1 MTPEL
6 SALRFA
12 VVDVETSG
20 LSPRRARVLQ
30 VGVVTVDADG
40 QVLDRW
46 GTLVRPRS
54 RWWFRVGPRRIH
66 GIDRRSL
73 RRAPTAAAV
82 LDELSARLDGAVFVA
97 HNASFDLTFLRRFAE
112 RAGRTLPVDEPLCTL
127 TLSRALD
134 PDRRE
139 SHRLGD
145 LCTRYGVAL
154 TRAHDALADAEA
166 TAAVLPHLL
175 AAHAITTPG
184 QVRAAQ
190 LLARS
195 PRPPRPPAAGTSPD
209 AAQPVSP

>member
-1 MTPEL
+1 MTP
-6 SALRFA
+6 ALASVRFA

-20 LSPRRARVLQ
+20 LSVRRARVLQ

-40 QVLDRW
+40 RVLDRW

-66 GIDRRSL
+66 GIRRRAL
-73 RRAPTAAAV
+73 RRAPAAEVV
-82 LDELSARLDGAVFVA
+82 LDELIARLDGAVFVA
-97 HNASFDLTFLRRFAE
+97 HNAAFDLAFLQAFAR

-145 LCTRYGVAL
+145 LCHRYGVEL

-166 TAAVLPHLL
+166 TAALLPRLL
-175 AAHAITTPG
+175 AAHTIATPEQVLAARRIT
-184 QVRAAQ
+184 
-190 LLARS
+190 
-195 PRPPRPPAAGTSPD
+195 RPPRATGPEAASGP
-209 AAQPVSP
+209 AQPVVP